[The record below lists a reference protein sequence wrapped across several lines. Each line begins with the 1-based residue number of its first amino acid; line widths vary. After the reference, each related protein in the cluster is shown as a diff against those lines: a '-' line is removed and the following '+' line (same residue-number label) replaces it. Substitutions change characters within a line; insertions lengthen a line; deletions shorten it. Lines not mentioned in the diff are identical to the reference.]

1 MESRARAARPRRRSR
16 WIALLALTALVIAWT
31 PKNHGDDDWKELSLE
46 DRCRE
51 EVLDLHQFFADWF
64 NAELANDETTFER
77 LTQALAEDF
86 EIIGP
91 DGRLT
96 TRRDL
101 LPILARSHGGR
112 QELDFSIEIKRPKA
126 RKISDELCL
135 VTYEEWQSSNQG
147 NRAWR
152 STALLRR
159 QDDAPGG
166 VVWLHV
172 HETYLPED

>member
-1 MESRARAARPRRRSR
+1 VHVLSAFFLVAGTFCLIDTTAHADSKEPR
-16 WIALLALTALVIAWT
+16 
-31 PKNHGDDDWKELSLE
+31 LE
-46 DRCRE
+46 DRCRQ

-64 NAELANDETTFER
+64 NAEVEIEERIFAR
-77 LTQALAEDF
+77 LTSSLAKDF

-96 TRRDL
+96 RREDL
-101 LPILARSHGGR
+101 VPILYRGHGSR
-112 QELDFSIEIKRPKA
+112 QDWDFSIEIRHPTA
-126 RKISDELCL
+126 RKISRELCI

-147 NRAWR
+147 DRAWR

-172 HETYLPED
+172 HETYLPDA